1 MIKTIQTYE
10 SNILSYFKFTTNIF
24 QILKVGTHDS
34 TSLDFI
40 IHKKKEILAACNNIY
55 MTNQRMKAYF
65 IDFSFI
71 QNLLSFVTNVAYD
84 LLL

>member
-1 MIKTIQTYE
+1 M
-10 SNILSYFKFTTNIF
+10 F
-24 QILKVGTHDS
+24 QIIKIGTHDNAS
-34 TSLDFI
+34 FDFI
-40 IHKKKEILAACNNIY
+40 IHKNNEILVASNNIY

-71 QNLLSFVTNVAYD
+71 QNLSSFVTNVTYN